1 MQITW
6 NNCAE
11 QMPPEEQKTIFRR
24 TDKDKFMF
32 TKNVVDAH
40 SLIFYTR
47 KVDVLQWTPYTP
59 EKWEELNK

>member
-1 MQITW
+1 
-6 NNCAE
+6 
-11 QMPPEEQKTIFRR
+11 MPPEEQKTIFRR